1 MPKVAKES
9 NLQYV
14 LLGLLSHEPHTG
26 YDLKKRI
33 EMSISYFW
41 PKASYSKIY
50 PTLKKLEKQELVQMK
65 EEKKGNRPTRKIYS
79 ITKKGEVY
87 LKKWVAQPLKT
98 KKRTDSFLLF
108 QEFLLKLYFGN
119 QVSKEANL
127 SNIEDLENWLATVQ
141 PTFKLYEANLREY
154 IENHEDHKFFLLTVL
169 FGKAIYKSVSEWAK
183 EAKKIL
189 QN

>member
-1 MPKVAKES
+1 MPKVAKET

-41 PKASYSKIY
+41 PSVGYSKIY

-65 EEKKGNRPTRKIYS
+65 EEKKGNRPTRKVYS
-79 ITKKGEVY
+79 ITKKGKTH
-87 LKKWVAQPLKT
+87 LKKWVAQPTKT
-98 KKRTDSFLLF
+98 KKRTDSFSIF

-119 QVSKEANL
+119 HISKEANL
-127 SNIEDLENWLATVQ
+127 SNIENLENWLLNVQ
-141 PTFKLYEANLREY
+141 ATFKLYEDNLRENL
-154 IENHEDHKFFLLTVL
+154 ENHDDHKFFLLTLL
-169 FGKAIYKSVSEWAK
+169 FGKAMYQSVSNWTK
-183 EAKKIL
+183 EAKEIL
-189 QN
+189 RN